1 MSGQVSRRQ
10 KSNMME
16 TDYYVVG
23 NLRKD
28 YEETYSKLAS
38 QWEKYAQRGYDIIDK
53 VQKEGLLLVGINPS
67 FDESFE
73 GPCASIV
80 RESENGG
87 YQHPYFVKP
96 RRLNDEIGISSLS
109 HIDMFSIRTRHQK
122 VVRNIINDDAS
133 QQFVE
138 KQLTLFHRI
147 INGTSPRAIVVI
159 NALASIIIKNALGN
173 LKRDE
178 DMGVDMYRIGEKQVP
193 VFFSGMLSGGHPID
207 NGSYERLVW
216 HIKYVLANLRTER

>member
-1 MSGQVSRRQ
+1 
-10 KSNMME
+10 ME
-16 TDYYVVG
+16 YYNVD
-23 NLRKD
+23 NLRKE
-28 YEETYSKLAS
+28 YEETYKYLSPLWK
-38 QWEKYAQRGYDIIDK
+38 KYAQRGYDIIDK

-178 DMGVDMYRIGEKQVP
+178 DMGVNMYRIGEKQVP
-193 VFFSGMLSGGHPID
+193 VFFSGMFSCGHPID
-207 NGSYERLVW
+207 NCSYERLVW
-216 HIKYVLANLRTER
+216 HIKYVLANLRTMGQ